1 MRYWT
6 VLKAMMTRPWV
17 WLMLGIGSFQGI
29 LLTNSLWNPQLGRYS
44 ESYPAP
50 SMPDDTVDSLL
61 QYIPLML
68 NGKLDT
74 VTGFNTTNIPEAGLA
89 SPGEPATE
97 DALKVLK
104 KMPKL
109 EALILRPGT
118 QLTPEAISDIS
129 ELKQLRSLIITSNS
143 LSNAKETHSFPSS
156 LAGLPHLQ
164 ELYALGFNGAA
175 SRELPDMSQLQILA
189 ADETTFRGDWI
200 SMLGT
205 KCPKLT
211 TLILQTTGSL
221 TPTPEQVQTL
231 TRHPTLN
238 SVYLTSL
245 NPEIAEQQLST
256 WRALLPGVNIQRG
269 TYWMRRVQVAGFLSL
284 VAMFISMVF
293 WVQAG
298 LMMSLPQSM
307 LMPNYRTPHL
317 FWPIVAVAIV
327 MAFYVIVAGLYGVSF
342 LTASLIALLATTTV
356 ASGIPG
362 HDLTETRRQITRWMQ
377 MFDVVVVLGIVGM
390 FVLAQPVAERFLL
403 GDHRSFVGI
412 CLVVSIASF
421 GWKIVRMSGLSR
433 IAAESGLNGIP
444 GLEVSNVNNFGQ
456 NLKPANVGRLGRLQ
470 LQRTERGLDQQI
482 AVMNR
487 NDHAAMLRA
496 VLPGSGNRLLSMFLV
511 MALLVS
517 IAFIGIRVAGLKL
530 RIERSQLTPLLIPMT
545 SWAVIFLM
553 SITSIQWILRRGVI
567 ASEFLRPFSRSSF
580 WWSLRMAIF
589 HDLKYLFGLFWIASF
604 LGPAAIAS
612 QMPTVLTLLLSL
624 AGTAGAFAW
633 MHGWLLL
640 CVIGRR
646 LWLHASIGCFTSTF
660 AIVLGALAPGLSIG
674 REQNMI
680 AAISVGVI
688 VLLAGF
694 GLQWQIQKKLETWE
708 LA

>member
-1 MRYWT
+1 MRYWI
-6 VLKAMMTRPWV
+6 VLKAMMSRPWV

-29 LLTNSLWNPQLGRYS
+29 LLANAFWNPQLSRYADC
-44 ESYPAP
+44 YPAA
-50 SMPDDTVDSLL
+50 SMPEDTVDSLV

-89 SPGEPATE
+89 SPREPATE
-97 DALKVLK
+97 DALEVLK

-118 QLTPEAISDIS
+118 QLMPQTANDIS
-129 ELKQLRSLIITSNS
+129 ELKQLRSLTITSNS
-143 LSNAKETHSFPSS
+143 LSNAEETQRFPSS
-156 LAGLPHLQ
+156 LAELPHLE

-175 SRELPDMSQLQILA
+175 SRDLPEMFELQILA

-211 TLILQTTGSL
+211 TLILRTTGSL
-221 TPTPEQVQTL
+221 NPSPEQIKAL
-231 TRHPTLN
+231 TNHPALKTI
-238 SVYLTSL
+238 YLTFAE
-245 NPEIAEQQLST
+245 PATAEQQLST
-256 WRALLPGVNIQRG
+256 WRALLPELKIERG
-269 TYWMRRVQVAGFLSL
+269 TYWTRRIYVSGFLSL
-284 VAMFISMVF
+284 VCMFFTMVF

-307 LMPNYRTPHL
+307 LMPNYQTPHL
-317 FWPIVAVAIV
+317 FWPIVVVAIV
-327 MAFYVIVAGLYGVSF
+327 MASYVTVACWYGVSF
-342 LTASLIALLATTTV
+342 LPASLIALLATTTV

-377 MFDVVVVLGIVGM
+377 TFDVVVVLGIIGI
-390 FVLAQPVAERFLL
+390 FVLAHSVTDRFLL
-403 GDHRSFVGI
+403 GDHQSFVGI
-412 CLVVSIASF
+412 CLVASIASF
-421 GWKIVRMSGLSR
+421 GWKIVRMSNLSR

-444 GLEVSNVNNFGQ
+444 GLDVSNVNNFGQ

-496 VLPGSGNRLLSMFLV
+496 ALPGSGTRLLSTFIVL
-511 MALLVS
+511 ALLVS

-530 RIERSQLTPLLIPMT
+530 TIERSQLTPLLIPMT

-553 SITSIQWILRRGVI
+553 SVTSIQWILRRGVI
-567 ASEFLRPFSRSSF
+567 ASEFLRPLSRTDF
-580 WWSLRMAIF
+580 WWSLRVALF
-589 HDLKYLFGLFWIASF
+589 HDLKYLFAIFWIASF
-604 LGPAAIAS
+604 LGPSAIAS
-612 QMPTVLTLLLSL
+612 QMPTVLTLVLSL
-624 AGTAGAFAW
+624 AGTVGAFAW
-633 MHGWLLL
+633 IHGWLLL

-660 AIVLGALAPGLSIG
+660 AIVLGALAPGVSIG